1 MRPLRSISPL
11 AFAVVLLCSAALPA
25 QQEWG
30 SIKGQLVFENG
41 KEVPVETLKVDK
53 DQDHCLSKGDILA
66 EKYVVNPKNRGV
78 RNVVVWIAVD
88 KDGHSNHKAALP
100 IHPDL
105 VAIPANKKKVVVDQP
120 CCKFEPHVVAMR
132 KGQDFICRNSSPVP
146 HSFKTTSQNGV
157 EVNISVAANGGE
169 VEFPADKWRPYH
181 FPTEISCAIHSW
193 MKSYLFVFAHP
204 YFAVTDADGNFE
216 IKNAPA
222 GKFRMI
228 MWHDGA
234 GWVVQEKEEKDAAG
248 KEFRGH
254 DGISITV
261 PAGKTLDL
269 GKVTVPAPKAT
280 KS

>member
-105 VAIPANKKKVVVDQP
+105 V
-120 CCKFEPHVVAMR
+120 
-132 KGQDFICRNSSPVP
+132 
-146 HSFKTTSQNGV
+146 
-157 EVNISVAANGGE
+157 
-169 VEFPADKWRPYH
+169 
-181 FPTEISCAIHSW
+181 
-193 MKSYLFVFAHP
+193 
-204 YFAVTDADGNFE
+204 
-216 IKNAPA
+216 
-222 GKFRMI
+222 
-228 MWHDGA
+228 
-234 GWVVQEKEEKDAAG
+234 
-248 KEFRGH
+248 
-254 DGISITV
+254 
-261 PAGKTLDL
+261 
-269 GKVTVPAPKAT
+269 
-280 KS
+280 